1 MRYIPY
7 IDEVRALLATA
18 RASKAQGSL
27 EYIMML
33 SAVSVVIVIA
43 LAMVTQL
50 KGTAVHAFMNGS
62 NQSVAAKL
70 SSELANLTNSVK

>member
-1 MRYIPY
+1 MTYIPY
-7 IDEVRALLATA
+7 VDDVKALLAVA
-18 RASKAQGSL
+18 GAKRAQGSL

-50 KGTAVHAFMNGS
+50 KTTAVHAFSNGT
-62 NQSVAAKL
+62 NQSVSAKL
-70 SSELANLTNSVK
+70 SSELGNLTNSIR

>member
-1 MRYIPY
+1 MAYIPY
-7 IDEVRALLATA
+7 VDEVRALLALA
-18 RASKAQGSL
+18 GAKRSQGSL

-50 KGTAVHAFMNGS
+50 KGTAVHAFTNGT
-62 NQSVAAKL
+62 NQSVSARL
-70 SSELANLTNSVK
+70 SSELANLTNSMR